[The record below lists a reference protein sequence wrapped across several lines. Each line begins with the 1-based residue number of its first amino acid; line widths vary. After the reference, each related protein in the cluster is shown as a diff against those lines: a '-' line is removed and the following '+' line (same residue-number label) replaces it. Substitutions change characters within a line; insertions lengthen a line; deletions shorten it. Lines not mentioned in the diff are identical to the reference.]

1 MRALVVASLD
11 GPGGVVLRN
20 VPRPAPAPGE
30 VTIRVHAAGVGRP
43 ASGRVPPAP
52 QFVLGAAVA
61 GTVLAAPSGSGHAP
75 GDRVLAFCPTG
86 GAGEVAVARAD
97 RTVALPARWTFE
109 QGAASLVPYLSA
121 YFAVVER
128 GRLAAGESVLVRGVG
143 GGCSAALRV
152 ARAFGAARLVGAGA
166 PSGSPS
172 VDAGV
177 EWVPVDGFRDAVRPA
192 GAVDLVVDC
201 TGGDGFV
208 DALRCLAVEGRA
220 VLAGG
225 SPGEVRVNRLLL
237 NNIEVVGAAWEDWV
251 CGGDG
256 RLAGEWSA
264 IAGEFTR
271 GALMP
276 IAGRVLPLDDET
288 PAALALGWPG
298 PDAVIRIGTET
309 NPPVG

>member
-1 MRALVVASLD
+1 MRALVVTSLD
-11 GPGGVVLRN
+11 GPGALALRD
-20 VPRPAPAPGE
+20 VPRPVPAPGE
-30 VTIRVHAAGVGRP
+30 VTIRVHAAGVGRAP
-43 ASGRVPPAP
+43 SGWVPSAP
-52 QFVLGAAVA
+52 PFVLGAAVA
-61 GTVLAAPSGSGHAP
+61 GTVLAAPPGSGRAP

-86 GAGEVAVARAD
+86 GAGEVAVARAAH
-97 RTVALPARWTFE
+97 TVELPARLTFE

-128 GRLAAGESVLVRGVG
+128 GRLAAGESVLVRGAG
-143 GGCSAALRV
+143 GFCSAALRV
-152 ARAFGAARLVGAGA
+152 ARASGAGRIVGAGE
-166 PSGSPS
+166 PSG
-172 VDAGV
+172 DAGV
-177 EWVPVDGFRDAVRPA
+177 ERVPIDGFRDAVRSV
-192 GAVDLVVDC
+192 GAVDLVVDS

-225 SPGEVRVNRLLL
+225 SPGEIRVNRLLL

-264 IAGEFTR
+264 IGGELAR
-271 GALMP
+271 GSLAP
-276 IAGRVLPLDDET
+276 IAGRVLPLDDGT
-288 PAALALGWPG
+288 PAALDLGRPG
-298 PDAVIRIGTET
+298 PDAVIRIDAET